1 MKILIF
7 GLPGSGKT
15 TLARELAYHFLVPH
29 YNADTIR
36 EKADDWDFSD
46 EGRLRQFHRINQES
60 WGILDFVCPYE
71 EYRYRLGADFV
82 IWMDTIEE
90 GRFEDTNK
98 AFEKPNKYDMR
109 IKRWIGLDQLHN
121 SLGDFSP
128 GIKGIQ
134 NYLDGPFQKLVK

>member
-1 MKILIF
+1 
-7 GLPGSGKT
+7 
-15 TLARELAYHFLVPH
+15 
-29 YNADTIR
+29 
-36 EKADDWDFSD
+36 
-46 EGRLRQFHRINQES
+46 
-60 WGILDFVCPYE
+60 
-71 EYRYRLGADFV
+71 
-82 IWMDTIEE
+82 MDTIEE